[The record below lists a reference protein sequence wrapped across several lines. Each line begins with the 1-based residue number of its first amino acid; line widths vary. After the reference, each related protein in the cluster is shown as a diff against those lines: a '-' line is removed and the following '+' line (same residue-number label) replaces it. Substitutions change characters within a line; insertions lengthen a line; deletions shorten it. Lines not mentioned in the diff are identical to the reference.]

1 MIEEARTPEDMRAA
15 PAGVPRPPRPAAS
28 FSSGGIGRT
37 ARPILRADAL
47 YGTVRVA
54 GWAAA
59 LLSTPPFQRLA
70 GVSLSDVPGEILFGH
85 AFPSRLDHTLGVYH
99 LTRLARPR
107 DRALQVAALA
117 HDLGHGPF
125 SHLSE
130 PLMYE
135 QLGEDHEARSAR
147 LLREVRAA
155 LPPALARQ
163 VAWLDWDEVE
173 HLLRAGG
180 ADGRGA
186 LLNGLLDYDNMDNVA
201 RFLVASGLGSPGYD
215 PVALARALRPLTSEA
230 MDVDGGDGMSAEA
243 HRVYVQASAEAEAR
257 AWQMDR
263 AHVYRFLHEGHRNL
277 AAHAMLRKAVDLA
290 AAADILPPTF
300 FDMTDGQALR
310 LLEQALD
317 RGLVALVQRVQSD
330 ASLLHRCIWEGE
342 TPAGAREILAL
353 LAGWRE
359 RLALESRLAAE
370 AGLSPHEVIVD
381 TIVSKAERRLPPFA
395 AGPRPSTPPTSAEPT
410 SRPEPR
416 VLHLFVAAGTA
427 PDYVRRL
434 RMAAERCFVAM
445 GVRPRED
452 AAPPHSASQL

>member
-1 MIEEARTPEDMRAA
+1 MIDEARTPEDLRTI
-15 PAGVPRPPRPAAS
+15 PAGVSRPPRPANS
-28 FSSGGIGRT
+28 FSSGGIGRA
-37 ARPILRADAL
+37 ARPLARADAL

-70 GVSLSDVPGEILFGH
+70 GVSLSDVPGELLFGH

-99 LTRLARPR
+99 LARLARPR
-107 DRALQVAALA
+107 DRTLHVAALA

-125 SHLSE
+125 SHLTE

-135 QLGEDHEARSAR
+135 RLGEDHEARSAR
-147 LLREVRAA
+147 LLGDVRAA

-163 VAWLDWDEVE
+163 VAWLDWDEVA
-173 HLLRAGG
+173 HLVLGDG
-180 ADGRGA
+180 PDGRGA

-201 RFLVASGLGSPGYD
+201 RFLLASDLGTPGYD
-215 PVALARALRPLTSEA
+215 PVALARALRPLAPEA
-230 MDVDGGDGMSAEA
+230 ARARNGAAAEA
-243 HRVYVQASAEAEAR
+243 ERVSVQASAEPEAR

-290 AAADILPPTF
+290 AATNILPPTF

-330 ASLLHRCIWEGE
+330 ARMLHRCVWEGE
-342 TPAGAREILAL
+342 TSARSQAVPAI

-359 RLALESRLAAE
+359 RLTLEARLAAE
-370 AGLSPHEVIVD
+370 AGLAPHEVILD

-395 AGPRPSTPPTSAEPT
+395 PAQRSNGQAGASTPPAPQA
-410 SRPEPR
+410 PR

-427 PDYVRRL
+427 PDYTRRL
-434 RMAAERCFVAM
+434 HMAAERYFIPL
-445 GVRPRED
+445 GVTPRQNT
-452 AAPPHSASQL
+452 APTA

>member
-1 MIEEARTPEDMRAA
+1 MIEEARTPEDIRAV
-15 PAGVPRPPRPAAS
+15 PAGVSRPPRPMAS
-28 FSSGGIGRT
+28 FSSGGIGRAT
-37 ARPILRADAL
+37 RPMLRADAL

-54 GWAAA
+54 GWATA

-70 GVSLSDVPGEILFGH
+70 GVSLSDVPGELLFGH
-85 AFPSRLDHTLGVYH
+85 SFPSRLDHTLGVYH
-99 LTRLARPR
+99 LARLARPR

-125 SHLSE
+125 SHLTE

-135 QLGEDHEARSAR
+135 QLGEGHEARSAR
-147 LLREVRAA
+147 LLEGVRAA

-163 VAWLDWDEVE
+163 VAWLDWDEVR
-173 HLLRAGG
+173 HLVRADGP
-180 ADGRGA
+180 DGRGS

-201 RFLVASGLGSPGYD
+201 RFLVAAGMGTPGYD
-215 PVALARALRPLTSEA
+215 PVALARALRPFALDTTEA
-230 MDVDGGDGMSAEA
+230 EDSASRDAE
-243 HRVYVQASAEAEAR
+243 RVYVQVSAEAEAR

-290 AAADILPPTF
+290 AATGILPPNF

-330 ASLLHRCIWEGE
+330 VSLLHRCVWEGE
-342 TPAGAREILAL
+342 ATADMREIPTMLS
-353 LAGWRE
+353 GWRE
-359 RLALESRLAAE
+359 RLALESRLAGE
-370 AGLSPHEVIVD
+370 AGLAAHEVIVD
-381 TIVSKAERRLPPFA
+381 TIISKAERRLPPFA
-395 AGPRPSTPPTSAEPT
+395 AGHRPSTLPSSAAPA
-410 SRPEPR
+410 SRHQEPR
-416 VLHLFVAAGTA
+416 VLHIFVAAGTA

-434 RMAAERCFVAM
+434 RMAAERCFVPM
-445 GVRPRED
+445 GVTPRDDE
-452 AAPPHSASQL
+452 A